1 MIGFKW
7 PLAVYCRAMRP
18 FAVCTSKITYSSRIM
33 WILTSL
39 ELSYALTCIIEVL
52 NGYKLGLVLAVQVG
66 YAVL

>member
-18 FAVCTSKITYSSRIM
+18 FAICTFKITYSSRIM

-39 ELSYALTCIIEVL
+39 ELSYVLTYIIEVL
-52 NGYKLGLVLAVQVG
+52 DEYKLGHVLTVQVA